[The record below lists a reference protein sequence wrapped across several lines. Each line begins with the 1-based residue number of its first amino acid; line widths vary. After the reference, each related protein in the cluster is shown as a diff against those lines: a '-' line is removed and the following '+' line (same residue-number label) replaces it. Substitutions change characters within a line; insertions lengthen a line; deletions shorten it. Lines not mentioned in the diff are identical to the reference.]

1 MSFRGEKSINKNP
14 REQEE
19 YIMSKRVGIVG
30 AGVTPFKGTWT
41 EKTYYELAQMATR
54 EAVFN
59 AQIEIKDVDAAFY
72 GIYNDIFERAAIPEH
87 AIHGLLGMQNKF
99 GVRITTGGAT
109 GAYTM
114 SAAHAYLAA
123 GRFKTAL
130 VLGVEK
136 ATDCFDFSSMSATPE
151 VIKSIGWS
159 GDSFFEQP
167 IGWSASDSYAEVVL
181 GYMDEHPEDLKPE
194 ITAQISAQLSQQ
206 VKGNKYAQRQFDQV
220 TPEEVMNSRMVVYPF
235 KELEICVYTEGAAAL
250 ILAEEESAKAIS
262 RTNGTPIVWITGVG
276 EANEHSFAGK
286 RHKDMSRIMSDYYAS
301 HRAYEMAGI
310 KDPRKSVDIIELHD
324 AFVHQLE
331 ISMAEFGFVPLGRA
345 DSLIEEGLMTPG
357 GRYSVNPSGGLIY
370 CGHAVGASNI
380 MSAWS
385 ARNELVKKNLKTAL
399 VHGTGSTV
407 AQYTACLIFEHE

>member
-1 MSFRGEKSINKNP
+1 
-14 REQEE
+14 
-19 YIMSKRVGIVG
+19 MSKRVGIVG
-30 AGVTPFKGTWT
+30 AGVTPFKGRWV

-54 EAVFN
+54 EAVKD
-59 AQIEIKDVDAAFY
+59 AAISIQDVDAAFY
-72 GIYNDIFERAAIPEH
+72 GIYNDIFERTAIPEH

-99 GVRITTGGAT
+99 GIRITTGGAT
-109 GAYTM
+109 GAYTL
-114 SAAHAYLAA
+114 SAAHAYLSA

-181 GYMDEHPEDLKPE
+181 AYMDENPGDLKPE
-194 ITAQISAQLSQQ
+194 VTAKISSLLSEQ
-206 VKGNKYAQRQFDQV
+206 VKGNPYAQRQFDQV
-220 TPEEVMNSRMVVYPF
+220 TPEEVMNSRLVVYPF

-250 ILAEEESAKAIS
+250 ILAEEETARAIS
-262 RTNGTPIVWITGVG
+262 RNNGTPVVWITGVG

-286 RHKDMSRIMSDYYAS
+286 NQKDMSRIMSDYYAS

-310 KDPRKSVDIIELHD
+310 EDPTKSIDVVELHD

-331 ISMAEFGFVPLGRA
+331 ISMAEFGLVPLGRA
-345 DSLIEEGLMTPG
+345 DSLIDDGLMTPG
-357 GRYSVNPSGGLIY
+357 GKYLVNPCGGLIY

-385 ARNELVKKNLKTAL
+385 ARNELIKRDLKTAL

-407 AQYTACLIFEHE
+407 AQYTVCMVLEHE

>member
-1 MSFRGEKSINKNP
+1 MGKK
-14 REQEE
+14 
-19 YIMSKRVGIVG
+19 VGIVG
-30 AGVTPFKGTWT
+30 AAVTPFKAAWR

-54 EAVFN
+54 DAVKD
-59 AQIEIKDVDAAFY
+59 AGISIRDVDAAFY
-72 GIYNDIFERAAIPEH
+72 GIYNDIFQRAAIPEH
-87 AIHGLLGMQNKF
+87 CLHGLIGMQDKF
-99 GVRITTGGAT
+99 GIRISTGGAT

-136 ATDCFDFSSMSATPE
+136 STDCFDFSSMSATPE

-181 GYMDEHPEDLKPE
+181 AYMDEHPGDLKPE
-194 ITAQISAQLSQQ
+194 ITAAISSLLSQH
-206 VKGNKYAQRQFDQV
+206 VKDNPLAQRQFDQV

-235 KELEICVYTEGAAAL
+235 RELEICVYSEGAAAL
-250 ILAEEESAKAIS
+250 IMAEEETALAIS
-262 RTNGTPIVWITGVG
+262 RASGKPVIWITGVG

-286 RHKDMSRIMSDYYAS
+286 NQKNMSRIMSDYYGS
-301 HRAYEMAGI
+301 RRAYDMAGI
-310 KDPRKSVDIIELHD
+310 ADPASAIEVVELHD

-331 ISMAEFGFVPLGRA
+331 ISMAEFGLVPLGKA
-345 DSLIEEGLMTPG
+345 DALIEEGLMLPG
-357 GRYSVNPSGGLIY
+357 GKYEVNRCGGLIY

-385 ARNELVKKNLKTAL
+385 ARDQLLQRGRGIAL
-399 VHGTGSTV
+399 VHGTGSTI
-407 AQYTACLIFEHE
+407 AQYTCCIILEHQ

>member
-1 MSFRGEKSINKNP
+1 
-14 REQEE
+14 
-19 YIMSKRVGIVG
+19 MSKRVGIVG
-30 AGVTPFKGTWT
+30 AGVTPFKGTWR

-54 EAVFN
+54 EAVKD
-59 AQIEIKDVDAAFY
+59 AQVPIQDVDAAFY
-72 GIYNDIFERAAIPEH
+72 GIYNDIFERTAIPEH

-99 GVRITTGGAT
+99 GIRITTGGAT

-181 GYMDEHPEDLKPE
+181 AYKDEHPEDLKPE

-206 VKGNKYAQRQFDQV
+206 VRDNEHAQRQFDQV
-220 TPEEVMNSRMVVYPF
+220 TAEEVLNSRLVVYPF
-235 KELEICVYTEGAAAL
+235 RELEICVYSEGAAAL
-250 ILAEEESAKAIS
+250 ILAEEDTARAIS
-262 RTNGTPIVWITGVG
+262 KNTGTPVVWITGMG
-276 EANEHSFAGK
+276 ESNEHSFAGK
-286 RHKDMSRIMSDYYAS
+286 NQKVMSRIMSDHDAS
-301 HRAYEMAGI
+301 HRAYGMAGI
-310 KDPRKSVDIIELHD
+310 EDPTKSIQIVELHD

-331 ISMAEFGFVPLGRA
+331 ISMAEFGLAPLGNA
-345 DSLIEEGLMTPG
+345 DSLIEENLMTPG
-357 GRYSVNPSGGLIY
+357 GKYLVNPCGGLIY

-385 ARNELVKKNLKTAL
+385 ARNELIKRNLETAL
-399 VHGTGSTV
+399 VHGTGSTI
-407 AQYTACLIFEHE
+407 AQYTACMILEHE

>member
-1 MSFRGEKSINKNP
+1 
-14 REQEE
+14 
-19 YIMSKRVGIVG
+19 MSKRVGIVG
-30 AGVTPFKGTWT
+30 AGVTPFKGTWR

-54 EAVFN
+54 EAVKDAN
-59 AQIEIKDVDAAFY
+59 IPIQDVDAAFY
-72 GIYNDIFERAAIPEH
+72 AIYNDIFERTAIPEH

-99 GVRITTGGAT
+99 GIRITNGGAT

-130 VLGVEK
+130 VVGVEK

-151 VIKSIGWS
+151 VIKTIGWS

-167 IGWSASDSYAEVVL
+167 IGWTASDSYAEVVL
-181 GYMDEHPEDLKPE
+181 AYLDEHPGDLKAE

-206 VKGNKYAQRQFDQV
+206 VRSNNYAQRQFDQV
-220 TPEEVMNSRMVVYPF
+220 TPEEVMNSRLVVYPF
-235 KELEICVYTEGAAAL
+235 KELEICVYSEGAAAL
-250 ILAEEESAKAIS
+250 IMAEEETAKAIS
-262 RTNGTPIVWITGVG
+262 RNNGNPVVWITGVG

-286 RHKDMSRIMSDYYAS
+286 NQKDMSRIMSDYYAS

-310 KDPRKSVDIIELHD
+310 KDPTKTINIVELHD

-331 ISMAEFGFVPLGRA
+331 ISMAEFGLVPLGRA
-345 DSLIEEGLMTPG
+345 DSLIEDGLMTPG
-357 GRYSVNPSGGLIY
+357 GKYIVNPCGGLIY
-370 CGHAVGASNI
+370 CGHPVGASNI

-385 ARNELVKKNLKTAL
+385 ARNELVKRGLKTAL

-407 AQYTACLIFEHE
+407 AQYTACMTFEHE

>member
-1 MSFRGEKSINKNP
+1 
-14 REQEE
+14 
-19 YIMSKRVGIVG
+19 MSKRVGIVG
-30 AGVTPFKGTWT
+30 AGVTPFKGTWR

-54 EAVFN
+54 EAVKD
-59 AQIEIKDVDAAFY
+59 ARIPIGDVDAVFY

-87 AIHGLLGMQNKF
+87 ALHGLLGMQNKF
-99 GVRITTGGAT
+99 GTRITTGGAT

-159 GDSFFEQP
+159 GDSFFEQS

-181 GYMDEHPEDLKPE
+181 AYMDEHPGDLKPE
-194 ITAQISAQLSQQ
+194 ITARISAQLSEH
-206 VKGNKYAQRQFDQV
+206 VLTNEYAQRQFDQV
-220 TPEEVMNSRMVVYPF
+220 TPEEVLNSRLVVYPF
-235 KELEICVYTEGAAAL
+235 RELEICVYSEGAAAL
-250 ILAEEESAKAIS
+250 IMAEEETAKAIS
-262 RTNGTPIVWITGVG
+262 KNSGQPVVWVTGVG

-286 RHKDMSRIMSDYYAS
+286 NQKDMSRIMSDYHAS
-301 HRAYEMAGI
+301 HRAYAMAGI
-310 KDPRKSVDIIELHD
+310 EDPAKTVEIVELHD

-331 ISMAEFGFVPLGRA
+331 ISMAEFGLVPLGRA
-345 DSLIEEGLMTPG
+345 DSLIEDGLMTPG
-357 GRYSVNPSGGLIY
+357 GKYVVNPCGGLVY

-385 ARNELVKKNLKTAL
+385 ARNELIKRGLKTAL
-399 VHGTGSTV
+399 VHGTGSTI
-407 AQYTACLIFEHE
+407 AQYTACMILENA

>member
-1 MSFRGEKSINKNP
+1 MA
-14 REQEE
+14 
-19 YIMSKRVGIVG
+19 KRVGIIG
-30 AGVTPFKGTWT
+30 AGVTPFKGTWR
-41 EKTYYELAQMATR
+41 EKTYYELAQMAAR
-54 EAVFN
+54 EAVKD
-59 AQIEIKDVDAAFY
+59 AQIDIHNVDAAFY

-99 GVRITTGGAT
+99 GIRITNGGAT

-123 GRFKTAL
+123 GRFNTAL

-159 GDSFFEQP
+159 ADSFFEQG

-181 GYMDEHPEDLKPE
+181 GYMDEHPGDLKPE
-194 ITAQISAQLSQQ
+194 VTARISSQLSQQ
-206 VKGNKYAQRQFDQV
+206 VRGNPYAQRQFDQV
-220 TPEEVMNSRMVVYPF
+220 TPDEVMNSRLVVYPF
-235 KELEICVYTEGAAAL
+235 KELEICVYTEGAAA
-250 ILAEEESAKAIS
+250 IIMAEEETAKAIS
-262 RTNGTPIVWITGVG
+262 RKSGRPVVWITGVG

-286 RHKDMSRIMSDYYAS
+286 NQKNMARIMSDYYAS
-301 HRAYEMAGI
+301 RRAYDMAGI
-310 KDPRKSVDIIELHD
+310 EDPTKTIDIVELHD

-331 ISMAEFGFVPLGRA
+331 ISMAEFGLVPLGNA
-345 DSLIEEGLMTPG
+345 DSLIKDGLMTPG
-357 GRYSVNPSGGLIY
+357 GKYLVNPCGGLIY

-385 ARNELVKKNLKTAL
+385 ARNELIKRKLKTAL

-407 AQYTACLIFEHE
+407 AQYTVCLILEHE

>member
-1 MSFRGEKSINKNP
+1 
-14 REQEE
+14 
-19 YIMSKRVGIVG
+19 MSKRVGIVG
-30 AGVTPFKGTWT
+30 AGVTPFKGTWR

-54 EAVFN
+54 EAVKD
-59 AQIEIKDVDAAFY
+59 AQVPIQDVDAAFY
-72 GIYNDIFERAAIPEH
+72 GIYNDIFERTAIPEH

-99 GVRITTGGAT
+99 GIRITTGGAT

-181 GYMDEHPEDLKPE
+181 AYKDEHPEDLKPE

-206 VKGNKYAQRQFDQV
+206 VRDNVHAQRQFDQV
-220 TPEEVMNSRMVVYPF
+220 TAEEVLNSRLVAYPF
-235 KELEICVYTEGAAAL
+235 RELEICVYSEGAAAL
-250 ILAEEESAKAIS
+250 ILAEEDTARAIS
-262 RTNGTPIVWITGVG
+262 KNTGTPVVWITGMG
-276 EANEHSFAGK
+276 ESNEHSFAGK
-286 RHKDMSRIMSDYYAS
+286 NQKVMSRIMSDHDAS
-301 HRAYEMAGI
+301 HRAYGMAGI
-310 KDPRKSVDIIELHD
+310 EDPTKSIQIVELHD

-331 ISMAEFGFVPLGRA
+331 ISMAEFGLAPLGNA
-345 DSLIEEGLMTPG
+345 DSLIEENLMTPG
-357 GRYSVNPSGGLIY
+357 GKYLVNPCGGLIY

-385 ARNELVKKNLKTAL
+385 ARNELIKRNLKTAL
-399 VHGTGSTV
+399 LHGTGSTI
-407 AQYTACLIFEHE
+407 AQYTACMILEHE

>member
-1 MSFRGEKSINKNP
+1 MP
-14 REQEE
+14 
-19 YIMSKRVGIVG
+19 KRVGIVG
-30 AGVTPFKGTWT
+30 AAVTPFKATWR

-54 EAVFN
+54 EAVKN
-59 AQIEIKDVDAAFY
+59 AGVSIKDVDAAFY

-99 GVRITTGGAT
+99 GTRISTGGAT

-136 ATDCFDFSSMSATPE
+136 CTDCFDFSSMSATPE

-159 GDSFFEQP
+159 GDSFFEQA

-181 GYMDEHPEDLKPE
+181 AYMDEHPGDLKPE
-194 ITAQISAQLSQQ
+194 ITAAISAQLSEQ
-206 VKGNKYAQRQFDQV
+206 VKGNIYAQRQFDQV
-220 TPEEVMNSRMVVYPF
+220 TAEEVMNSRLVVYPF

-250 ILAEEESAKAIS
+250 ILAEEETAIAIS
-262 RTNGTPIVWITGVG
+262 KANGSPIVWITGLG
-276 EANEHSFAGK
+276 ESNEHSYAGK
-286 RHKDMSRIMSDYYAS
+286 NQKVMSRIMSDYYAS

-310 KDPRKSVDIIELHD
+310 ADPTTAIEIVELHD

-331 ISMAEFGFVPLGRA
+331 ISMAEFGLVPLGRA
-345 DSLIEEGLMTPG
+345 DALIEDGLMTPG
-357 GRYSVNPSGGLIY
+357 GKYLVNLCGGLIY

-385 ARNELVKKNLKTAL
+385 ARNELINRKLHTAL
-399 VHGTGSTV
+399 VHGTGSTI
-407 AQYTACLIFEHE
+407 AQYTCCLILEHE

>member
-1 MSFRGEKSINKNP
+1 
-14 REQEE
+14 
-19 YIMSKRVGIVG
+19 MSKRVGIVG
-30 AGVTPFKGTWT
+30 AGVTPFKGSWK

-54 EAVFN
+54 EAVKD
-59 AQIEIKDVDAAFY
+59 AQIPVQDLDAAFY
-72 GIYNDIFERAAIPEH
+72 GIYNDIFERTAIPEH
-87 AIHGLLGMQNKF
+87 AIHGLCGMQNKF
-99 GVRITTGGAT
+99 GIRITTGGAT

-181 GYMDEHPEDLKPE
+181 AYMDEHPNDLKPH
-194 ITAQISAQLSQQ
+194 ITAKISAQLSEQ
-206 VKGNKYAQRQFDQV
+206 VRSNRYAQRQFDQV
-220 TPEEVMNSRMVVYPF
+220 TPEEVLNSRLVVYPF
-235 KELEICVYTEGAAAL
+235 RELEICVYSEGAAAL
-250 ILAEEESAKAIS
+250 IMAEEETALAIS
-262 RTNGTPIVWITGVG
+262 KNTGNPVVWITGLG

-286 RHKDMSRIMSDYYAS
+286 NQKIMSRIMSDYYAAQ
-301 HRAYEMAGI
+301 RAYEMAGI
-310 KDPRKSVDIIELHD
+310 ADPKQSIQIVELHD

-331 ISMAEFGFVPLGRA
+331 ITMAEFGLVPLGQA
-345 DSLIEEGLMTPG
+345 DSLIEDGLMTPG
-357 GRYSVNPSGGLIY
+357 GKYLVNPCGGLIY

-385 ARNELVKKNLKTAL
+385 ARNELVKRNLNTAL
-399 VHGTGSTV
+399 VHGTGSTI
-407 AQYTACLIFEHE
+407 AQYTACMILERE